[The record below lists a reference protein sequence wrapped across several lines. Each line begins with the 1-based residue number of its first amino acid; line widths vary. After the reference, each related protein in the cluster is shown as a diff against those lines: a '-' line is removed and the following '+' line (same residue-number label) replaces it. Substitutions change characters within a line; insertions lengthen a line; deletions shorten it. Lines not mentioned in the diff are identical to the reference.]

1 MSCPHAVQRTVYS
14 APFQPLST
22 VTTHLLPPADRPY
35 RWRRAEPPW
44 RDRCDRRRADAQLKE
59 FERRDLGE
67 DIARS
72 GSGKMLRRSRTT
84 SITLDHNLIE
94 KLRAKGAKRGLR
106 YQTML
111 EVIVMEHLDEY

>member
-1 MSCPHAVQRTVYS
+1 MRKPVAKKI
-14 APFQPLST
+14 
-22 VTTHLLPPADRPY
+22 DRK
-35 RWRRAEPPW
+35 
-44 RDRCDRRRADAQLKE
+44 RADAQVKE

-72 GSGKMLRRSRTT
+72 GSGKLLRRSRTT

-111 EVIVMEHLDEY
+111 KVIVMEHLDEY

>member
-1 MSCPHAVQRTVYS
+1 M
-14 APFQPLST
+14 
-22 VTTHLLPPADRPY
+22 
-35 RWRRAEPPW
+35 
-44 RDRCDRRRADAQLKE
+44 KE

-94 KLRAKGAKRGLR
+94 KLCAKGAKRGLR

-111 EVIVMEHLDEY
+111 EVIVMERLDEY

>member
-1 MSCPHAVQRTVYS
+1 MATGYFWDRGDEAPVTKKTERTRV
-14 APFQPLST
+14 
-22 VTTHLLPPADRPY
+22 
-35 RWRRAEPPW
+35 
-44 RDRCDRRRADAQLKE
+44 DAQVKE

-67 DIARS
+67 DIRRS

-94 KLRAKGAKRGLR
+94 KLRAKGVKRGLG

-111 EVIVMEHLDEY
+111 KMIVMEHLDEY